1 MPPEGGPGE
10 GNAAS
15 VVGFNP
21 LQGCEEENI
30 AALLSEVNSHGN
42 GWRKIQG
49 ALSELME
56 GRKAGRQGAR

>member
-15 VVGFNP
+15 MVGFNP

-30 AALLSEVNSHGN
+30 VAIMFEVNSHRN
-42 GWRKIQG
+42 GRRKIQG